1 MMYLATN
8 ECWYTCRDKHLRVV
22 RRAEA
27 SGGARWRC
35 SPLSLRTRTRRAGG
49 PGTPGTWW
57 LWIFPG
63 WDQTQRS
70 CRDSTSARGSHGRDN
85 THKQLVGHDD
95 GPVLRVHVELHDV
108 SVPAAIQQLVIC
120 EAQMCWGGKCRQ
132 ISEGGQRS
140 EGVPVTPTEQLGSTG
155 HGCSLEAEAASP
167 GGLKKVMNATG
178 EQTAST

>member
-1 MMYLATN
+1 M
-8 ECWYTCRDKHLRVV
+8 R
-22 RRAEA
+22 
-27 SGGARWRC
+27 GRC
-35 SPLSLRTRTRRAGG
+35 SPLSLRMQTRRAGG

-70 CRDSTSARGSHGRDN
+70 CHDSTSARGSHGRDD

-120 EAQMCWGGKCRQ
+120 EAQMSCRGGKSREM
-132 ISEGGQRS
+132 SGALRS
-140 EGVPVTPTEQLGSTG
+140 EGDPVTPTEQLASTG
-155 HGCSLEAEAASP
+155 QAASP
-167 GGLKKVMNATG
+167 GGG
-178 EQTAST
+178 SEGH